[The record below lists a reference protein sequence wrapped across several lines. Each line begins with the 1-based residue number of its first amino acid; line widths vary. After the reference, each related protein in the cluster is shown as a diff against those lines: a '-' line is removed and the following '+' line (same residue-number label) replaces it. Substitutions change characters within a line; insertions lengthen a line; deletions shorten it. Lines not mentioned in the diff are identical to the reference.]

1 MPTALPGTSPGLQN
15 LLVQVPM
22 AWLWLIYRPGT
33 WPLRQELCDIL
44 SPCPSVVDLG
54 PSSPWSCSQDTP
66 PPSKPNPV
74 AGSQAHQGQSL
85 ISTQPSQPS
94 CQSSHP
100 SPGSLPTPAQRPS
113 QCQQEP
119 GGDTP
124 HRRPRWASACPEE
137 RPGVKGTEVTERQ

>member
-66 PPSKPNPV
+66 PPPASRTLWPAARRTKAKASSPPNPANHHAKAV
-74 AGSQAHQGQSL
+74 TRALEASPPRPKGPASVNRSLEGTHPIGGLAG
-85 ISTQPSQPS
+85 PR
-94 CQSSHP
+94 
-100 SPGSLPTPAQRPS
+100 PAQRRG
-113 QCQQEP
+113 QE
-119 GGDTP
+119 
-124 HRRPRWASACPEE
+124 
-137 RPGVKGTEVTERQ
+137 

>member
-66 PPSKPNPV
+66 PPQQAEPCGRQPGAPRPKPHLHP
-74 AGSQAHQGQSL
+74 
-85 ISTQPSQPS
+85 TQPTIMPKQSPEPWKPPHPGPKAQPVS
-94 CQSSHP
+94 TGAWRGHTP
-100 SPGSLPTPAQRPS
+100 SEASLGLGLPRGEARS
-113 QCQQEP
+113 E
-119 GGDTP
+119 GDRG
-124 HRRPRWASACPEE
+124 H
-137 RPGVKGTEVTERQ
+137 